1 MFSVEW
7 VLMCGTEKTVIV
19 AITGASGSVYGLDLL
34 QRLEN
39 APEVARIYLVVS
51 KPGRDVLLMETGRS
65 LAGPDDVVRLGL
77 SKAAWLDEADW
88 FAPIASGSCAT
99 DGMVIA
105 PCTMS
110 TLGEIAAG
118 TGRNLIHRAADVC
131 LKERRPLVIVPRETP
146 LSTIHLKNMLRAA
159 RAGAIILPAMPSFYS
174 RPQNIDD
181 LVGTVS
187 ARVIAALGLPLP
199 DNLTWSGHP

>member
-1 MFSVEW
+1 MR
-7 VLMCGTEKTVIV
+7 GIGKTFIV
-19 AITGASGSVYGLDLL
+19 AITGASGAAYGWDLL
-34 QRLEN
+34 QRLEG

-65 LAGPDDVVRLGL
+65 MAGPDDVERLGL
-77 SKAAWLDEADW
+77 SKAVWLEESDW

>member
-1 MFSVEW
+1 MR
-7 VLMCGTEKTVIV
+7 GIGKTFIV
-19 AITGASGSVYGLDLL
+19 AITGASGAAYGWDLL
-34 QRLEN
+34 QRLEG

-65 LAGPDDVVRLGL
+65 MAGPDDVERLGL
-77 SKAAWLDEADW
+77 SKAVWLEESDW

-118 TGRNLIHRAADVC
+118 TSRNLIHRAADVC
-131 LKERRPLVIVPRETP
+131 LKERRPLVLVPRETP
-146 LSTIHLKNMLRAA
+146 LNTIHLSNMLRAA
-159 RAGAIILPAMPSFYS
+159 RAGAVILPAMPSFYS
-174 RPQNIDD
+174 RPQSVDD

-187 ARVIAALGLPLP
+187 ARVMAVLGLPLP
-199 DNLTWSGHP
+199 DNLAWAGRP

>member
-1 MFSVEW
+1 M
-7 VLMCGTEKTVIV
+7 LMRGTGKTFIV
-19 AITGASGSVYGLDLL
+19 AITGASGSIYGWDLL
-34 QRLEN
+34 QRLEK
-39 APEVARIYLVVS
+39 APEVTRVFLVVS
-51 KPGRDVLLMETGRS
+51 RPGRDVFRMETGQS
-65 LAGPDDVVRLGL
+65 LVGPDDARRLGL
-77 SKAAWLDEADW
+77 SKAVWLDEADW

-146 LSTIHLKNMLRAA
+146 LNTIHLENMLRAA

-187 ARVIAALGLPLP
+187 ARVMAVLGLPLP
-199 DNLTWSGHP
+199 DNLTWTGHP

>member
-1 MFSVEW
+1 M
-7 VLMCGTEKTVIV
+7 LMRGTGKTFIV
-19 AITGASGSVYGLDLL
+19 AITGASGSIYGWDLL
-34 QRLEN
+34 QRLEK
-39 APEVARIYLVVS
+39 APEVTRVFLVVS
-51 KPGRDVLLMETGRS
+51 RPGRDVFRMETGRS
-65 LAGPDDVVRLGL
+65 LAGPDDARRLGL

-146 LSTIHLKNMLRAA
+146 LNTIHLENMLRAA

-187 ARVIAALGLPLP
+187 ARVMAALGLPLP
-199 DNLTWSGHP
+199 DNLTWTGHP